1 MCEEWVQNYHNSK
14 YNKEGRISDNKS
26 NITNLENSSVQ
37 PIKEQIEKNQSISLN
52 STLIKKINSTK
63 SANEVRRKQ
72 IESMRKERTLNDS
85 VFKNLEAQIN
95 FEESATLILLKKNQ
109 KLDEQ
114 LKRVD
119 ENFEKIKGKV
129 EEFKGKDLDE
139 IFLSEKESYR
149 NQIQNA
155 IQINK
160 KSELL
165 NVQKQN
171 EVVIFD
177 EHVSGEK
184 PTVVN
189 SEKNDQFRK
198 KNSIRNK
205 EVQILIDFNRKNSE
219 SKDNYIIKQILK
231 FETVLKEFKIR
242 TETNHIKFI
251 TEKFKETFEENEQ
264 LSEEFIKLEKVVP

>member
-1 MCEEWVQNYHNSK
+1 MCEEWVQKYHSSK
-14 YNKEGRISDNKS
+14 YNKEGTINNNKS
-26 NITNLENSSVQ
+26 NITNYEHSSVQ

-52 STLIKKINSTK
+52 SGLIKKINTTK

-72 IESMRKERTLNDS
+72 IEAMRKERTLNDS

-109 KLDEQ
+109 KLDEK
-114 LKRVD
+114 LKKVE
-119 ENFEKIKGKV
+119 ENYEKIKGKV
-129 EEFKGKDLDE
+129 EEFKGKDLDD

-160 KSELL
+160 KSVVL

-171 EVVIFD
+171 VVVNFD
-177 EHVSGEK
+177 QHISGEK
-184 PTVVN
+184 PKVLN
-189 SEKNDQFRK
+189 SEKNNDWR
-198 KNSIRNK
+198 NRISIRNK
-205 EVQILIDFNRKNSE
+205 DVQISMDFNRKNSE

-231 FETVLKEFKIR
+231 FETALKEFKIR
-242 TETNHIKFI
+242 TETNDIKFI
-251 TEKFKETFEENEQ
+251 TEKFKETFEENEE
-264 LSEEFIKLEKVVP
+264 LSGEFIKLEKVVP